1 MSASRIRNPHAVL
14 RLVKQRAP
22 ASKPGTWGTLAPPV
36 DPLETVERAR
46 AQSLM
51 SPTPKGGACPPL
63 TLAQARD
70 ILAWYRPAKP

>member
-1 MSASRIRNPHAVL
+1 MNLSRVRNPHALV
-14 RLVKQRAP
+14 RLVRPAP
-22 ASKPGTWGTLAPPV
+22 PRPPGAWGPLAAPV
-36 DPLETVERAR
+36 DPLETVDRAR

-70 ILAWYRPAKP
+70 VLAWYRPAKP